1 MSKVCPK
8 IYHRGRNRINLRA
21 VMTGGLL
28 APTPDGLMKIA
39 RDESFSHYVQ
49 HEASNQKISI
59 PPESR
64 SQTVWGQNVPQGLK
78 DECIEVVR
86 RSLGKKA
93 EGLEIEAYRLC
104 WYVHSSTVY
113 PPA

>member
-1 MSKVCPK
+1 
-8 IYHRGRNRINLRA
+8 
-21 VMTGGLL
+21 MTGGLL

-64 SQTVWGQNVPQGLK
+64 SQTVWGQDVPQGLK
-78 DECIEVVR
+78 DECNEVVR
-86 RSLGKKA
+86 RSLGEKA